1 MSTAMLCSKCAP
13 ADLRRLGID
22 APAPVPTHCYG
33 EGDTPGTKGLI
44 GSGNYCPCECR
55 RWPHQP
61 SQLYALAAK
70 DHPDDREAMLAR
82 YRELMIEHGHLIP
95 GTPRNLPCGWP
106 GKAPPASSPS
116 PSLPSPTETGETSG

>member
-1 MSTAMLCSKCAP
+1 MSTAMLCMKCAP
-13 ADLRRLGID
+13 ADLRNLGID

-61 SQLYALAAK
+61 HALYRLAVEES
-70 DHPDDREAMLAR
+70 DGDDEATSAR

-106 GKAPPASSPS
+106 GS
-116 PSLPSPTETGETSG
+116 TRGEFQ